1 MCATLLCYGSI
12 MYECEAADYVVMIMN
27 LIIIVLR
34 NNDNTDKCLF
44 TFFFVSLTKCSAL
57 SFWVDRFV
65 LSLYEEA
72 LKIKAES
79 KSKKPQDLIKLDQ
92 W

>member
-1 MCATLLCYGSI
+1 M
-12 MYECEAADYVVMIMN
+12 
-27 LIIIVLR
+27 R
-34 NNDNTDKCLF
+34 F
-44 TFFFVSLTKCSAL
+44 T
-57 SFWVDRFV
+57 DRFV